1 MKFLIAGYG
10 SIGRRHMRNLLAL
23 GERDIVL
30 YRTRKSTL
38 PEDELAGF
46 PVEVDLRAALDH
58 HPDVV
63 IVSNPTACHL
73 DVAIPAAE
81 QGCSLL
87 IEKPVSHSLE
97 RVADLRAALER
108 GGGRALIGFQFRF
121 HPGIQQVRRLLE
133 EGAVGRPLS
142 VRAEWGEYLPN
153 WHPWEDYR
161 KSYTSRSDLGGG
173 VVVTLSHPLDYLRWL
188 FGEVGELWAFTGRAS
203 SLEIEVEDF
212 GEIGLRYESGVV
224 GSLHLDYYRRP
235 PVHRFEVTCSE
246 GVIAWNN
253 ADGAVQLVRA
263 AEGVVREVRF
273 PAPEG
278 FDRND
283 LFMAEI
289 RHMIAVAKGEEQPL
303 CTLEDGVEALK
314 LALDVYES
322 AEKKSVIRR

>member
-1 MKFLIAGYG
+1 MRFLIAGFG
-10 SIGRRHMRNLLAL
+10 SIGRRHLRNLTAL

-46 PVEVDLRAALDH
+46 PVETDLRAALDR

-97 RVADLRAALER
+97 RVDDLRDALER
-108 GGGRALIGFQFRF
+108 SGGHALVGFQFRF
-121 HPGIQQVRRLLE
+121 HPGIQIARRLLME
-133 EGAVGRPLS
+133 DAAGRPLS
-142 VRAEWGEYLPN
+142 LRAEWGEYLPN

-161 KSYTSRSDLGGG
+161 KSYTSRADLGGG

-188 FGEVGELWAFTGRAS
+188 FGEAKELWAFTGRAS
-203 SLEIEVEDF
+203 DLEIEVEDF
-212 GEIGLRYESGVV
+212 GEIGLRYESGLV
-224 GSLHLDYYRRP
+224 GSVHLDYFRRP
-235 PVHRFEVTCSE
+235 PMHRFEVICSE
-246 GVIAWNN
+246 GAIAWDN
-253 ADGAVQLVRA
+253 ADGAVRLYRA
-263 AEGVVREVRF
+263 ATGEWECF
-273 PAPEG
+273 PVPEG
-278 FDRND
+278 FDRNE
-283 LFMAEI
+283 LFLAEM

-314 LALDVYES
+314 LALDVYEAS
-322 AEKKSVIRR
+322 RLKSVIRR